1 MILTENEIRNI
12 EEWRHGLK
20 NDILLQLSIKDSEA
34 GRQISAFCTE
44 LADLVPE
51 ISLKNIRDED
61 LSISGIMIGR
71 NIIYC
76 AVPVS
81 NEFVPFLD
89 ALSPVASAINDIP
102 HKLQSALLKIKTP
115 AMLKIY
121 ISPHCTFC
129 PRAVTQC
136 LTLARA
142 NPVIEITV
150 IDGSLYPEQAARDKI
165 RSVPTLILDDSFRW
179 TGSIDLEELINVIA
193 ERDPMLLGA
202 ETFKN
207 IIHDGRAEEVAD
219 MMFARGQ
226 VFPAFLDLITDTKW
240 TVRLGA
246 MAAYAYLAD
255 RSPGLCNKVNVDLC
269 DRFMD
274 LDYTVQGDVIF
285 LLGES
290 GDRSVI
296 PFLDS
301 IIKGNFAPEVIE
313 AALDAMAN
321 FSITSK

>member
-1 MILTENEIRNI
+1 MILTESEIRNI
-12 EEWRHGLK
+12 EEWRHRLK

-51 ISLKNIRDED
+51 ISLKNLRDED

-81 NEFVPFLD
+81 NELVPFLD

-136 LTLARA
+136 LR
-142 NPVIEITV
+142 
-150 IDGSLYPEQAARDKI
+150 
-165 RSVPTLILDDSFRW
+165 
-179 TGSIDLEELINVIA
+179 
-193 ERDPMLLGA
+193 
-202 ETFKN
+202 
-207 IIHDGRAEEVAD
+207 
-219 MMFARGQ
+219 
-226 VFPAFLDLITDTKW
+226 
-240 TVRLGA
+240 RLFVG
-246 MAAYAYLAD
+246 
-255 RSPGLCNKVNVDLC
+255 
-269 DRFMD
+269 
-274 LDYTVQGDVIF
+274 
-285 LLGES
+285 
-290 GDRSVI
+290 
-296 PFLDS
+296 
-301 IIKGNFAPEVIE
+301 
-313 AALDAMAN
+313 
-321 FSITSK
+321 